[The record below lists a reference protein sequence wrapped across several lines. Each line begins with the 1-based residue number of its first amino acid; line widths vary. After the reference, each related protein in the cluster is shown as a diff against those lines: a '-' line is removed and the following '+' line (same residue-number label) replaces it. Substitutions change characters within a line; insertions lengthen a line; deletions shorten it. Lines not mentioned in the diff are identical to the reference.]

1 MLSLVA
7 NSQAFTGLAGAGA
20 FAGVLG
26 KLSSIVEYVTSAIA
40 KFSALFTS
48 PANLAGKFTS
58 FASAAGNQLSASAG
72 ISASSASGE
81 ISFFQAVSRAFGV
94 LGMGTNTLRLLGG
107 LWTTVWI
114 ALVSVAFSIILGFLF
129 GMLMTVKKR
138 PVQIICRI
146 YLEFMRIMPQ
156 MVLLFVAY
164 YGLTRMFNIS
174 LSGEAAS
181 ILVFT
186 LWGTAEMG
194 DLVRGALESVPKHQ
208 YESGRAIG
216 LTERQIFL
224 YIVIPQT
231 LRLLIPLSMNLITRM
246 IKTTSLVVFVGV
258 IEVVK
263 IGQQIIEANRL
274 TVPTASIAVYFVIFM
289 MYFFVCWILSLA
301 ARFIEKKQK
310 L

>member
-1 MLSLVA
+1 MP
-7 NSQAFTGLAGAGA
+7 
-20 FAGVLG
+20 
-26 KLSSIVEYVTSAIA
+26 SSDVSMIDAIR
-40 KFSALFTS
+40 
-48 PANLAGKFTS
+48 
-58 FASAAGNQLSASAG
+58 Q
-72 ISASSASGE
+72 
-81 ISFFQAVSRAFGV
+81 AFGV
-94 LGMGTNTLRLLGG
+94 LAMGTNSLRLLGG
-107 LWTTVWI
+107 LWVTVWI
-114 ALVSVAFSIILGFLF
+114 ALVSVAFSIVLGFLF
-129 GMLMTVKKR
+129 GMLMTVKNR
-138 PVQIICRI
+138 VVQAVCRI

-156 MVLLFVAY
+156 MVLLFLAY

-216 LTERQIFL
+216 LTERQIFF
-224 YIVIPQT
+224 YIIIPQT
-231 LRLLIPLSMNLITRM
+231 LRPLLPLSMNLITRM

-301 ARFIEKKQK
+301 ARAVEKRQK
-310 L
+310 K

>member
-1 MLSLVA
+1 MPSSDVNML
-7 NSQAFTGLAGAGA
+7 
-20 FAGVLG
+20 
-26 KLSSIVEYVTSAIA
+26 EAIR
-40 KFSALFTS
+40 
-48 PANLAGKFTS
+48 
-58 FASAAGNQLSASAG
+58 Q
-72 ISASSASGE
+72 
-81 ISFFQAVSRAFGV
+81 AFGV
-94 LGMGTNTLRLLGG
+94 LTMGTNFVRLLGG
-107 LWTTVWI
+107 LWVTVWI
-114 ALVSVAFSIILGFLF
+114 ALVSVAFSIVLGFLF
-129 GMLMTVKKR
+129 GMLMTVKNKVVR
-138 PVQIICRI
+138 AVCRI

-156 MVLLFVAY
+156 MVLLFLAY

-174 LSGEAAS
+174 LSGESAS

-224 YIVIPQT
+224 YIIIPQT
-231 LRLLIPLSMNLITRM
+231 LRPLLPLSMNLITRM

-274 TVPTASIAVYFVIFM
+274 TVPTSSIAVYFVIFM

-301 ARFIEKKQK
+301 AKAVEKRQK
-310 L
+310 K

>member
-1 MLSLVA
+1 MPSSDVNML
-7 NSQAFTGLAGAGA
+7 
-20 FAGVLG
+20 
-26 KLSSIVEYVTSAIA
+26 EAIR
-40 KFSALFTS
+40 
-48 PANLAGKFTS
+48 
-58 FASAAGNQLSASAG
+58 Q
-72 ISASSASGE
+72 
-81 ISFFQAVSRAFGV
+81 AFGV
-94 LGMGTNTLRLLGG
+94 LTMGTNFVRLLGG
-107 LWTTVWI
+107 LWVTVWI
-114 ALVSVAFSIILGFLF
+114 ALVSVAFSIVLGFLF
-129 GMLMTVKKR
+129 GMLMTVKNKVVR
-138 PVQIICRI
+138 AVCRI

-156 MVLLFVAY
+156 MVLLFLAY

-174 LSGEAAS
+174 LSGESAS

-224 YIVIPQT
+224 YIIIPQT
-231 LRLLIPLSMNLITRM
+231 LRPLLPLSMNLITRM

-301 ARFIEKKQK
+301 AKAVEKRQK
-310 L
+310 K